1 MRFSLLSIAMAAL
14 GSFTTA
20 TAAAPLDARGVA
32 VPAEGEWLE
41 ASVAQQRREALLE
54 SGLESRGL
62 EGVSRSPSAVWENT
76 HTHTHTLPHPSF
88 VYPREPFQ
96 TVGTGWTGLQFHH
109 TNFQLNTCYFSPFNY
124 EQQVSF
130 FHNTRS
136 FGPAKGY
143 QCALYSGYN
152 NCADNTKIV
161 DHLAYPG
168 KDNFGD
174 KNAHW
179 GSYYCW
185 KV

>member
-20 TAAAPLDARGVA
+20 AAAAPLDARGVA

-62 EGVSRSPSAVWENT
+62 EG
-76 HTHTHTLPHPSF
+76 
-88 VYPREPFQ
+88 PFQ